1 MADATDSKSVA
12 RKGVWV
18 QVPPPAFGI
27 TIKKKRLL
35 DTVHHGPI
43 DAASS
48 RCQAICE
55 ANGSSLKSGGSLTA

>member
-1 MADATDSKSVA
+1 
-12 RKGVWV
+12 
-18 QVPPPAFGI
+18 
-27 TIKKKRLL
+27 
-35 DTVHHGPI
+35 VHHGPI